1 VTANIRK
8 DIEKKYATK
17 KKFLEGGLERSQIEE
32 KIHLRQ
38 QDNNRYE
45 RMLDKY
51 TAELT
56 EGVRNRD
63 MQRLWRIQ
71 ENWIFKQVK
80 QLT

>member
-1 VTANIRK
+1 MNANIRK

-17 KKFLEGGLERSQIEE
+17 KKFLEGGLQRAQIEE

-51 TAELT
+51 TGELT

-63 MQRLWRIQ
+63 MQRL
-71 ENWIFKQVK
+71 
-80 QLT
+80 